1 MERKLIYILAITEE
15 MQDYNDY
22 IAFTDLDEA
31 QKTTKRLIKE
41 VKEEASIFEIY
52 TDEEYEFYYNT
63 SEGNQKIYLYETLTT
78 DYKTFY
84 NENN

>member
-1 MERKLIYILAITEE
+1 MKRKLIYILAITEE

-22 IAFTDLDEA
+22 IAFTDLEEA

-52 TDEEYEFYYNT
+52 HESEYEFYYNT

-84 NENN
+84 NEK

>member
-41 VKEEASIFEIY
+41 VKEEGKDFEIY
-52 TDEEYEFYYNT
+52 TDEEYELYYNT
-63 SEGNQKIYLYETLTT
+63 SEGNQKIFLYETLTT

-84 NENN
+84 NEK

>member
-22 IAFTDLDEA
+22 IAFIDLEEA

-52 TDEEYEFYYNT
+52 HESEYEFYYNT

-84 NENN
+84 NEK

>member
-22 IAFTDLDEA
+22 FAFTDLEEA

-52 TDEEYEFYYNT
+52 HESEYEFYYNT
-63 SEGNQKIYLYETLTT
+63 SEGNQKIFLFETLTT

>member
-22 IAFTDLDEA
+22 IAFTDLEEA
-31 QKTTKRLIKE
+31 QKATKRLIKE
-41 VKEEASIFEIY
+41 VKEGDNFEIY

>member
-1 MERKLIYILAITEE
+1 MFIILCVSCENFIAISIISRKGIKLLQKLFDKVERFCVSDDRSV
-15 MQDYNDY
+15 MWS
-22 IAFTDLDEA
+22 
-31 QKTTKRLIKE
+31 IK
-41 VKEEASIFEIY
+41 
-52 TDEEYEFYYNT
+52 YEFYYNT

>member
-22 IAFTDLDEA
+22 FAFTDLEEA
-31 QKTTKRLIKE
+31 QKSTKRLIKE

-52 TDEEYEFYYNT
+52 HESEYEFYYNT
-63 SEGNQKIYLYETLTT
+63 SEGNQKIFLFETLTT

>member
-22 IAFTDLDEA
+22 FAFTDLEEA

-52 TDEEYEFYYNT
+52 HESEYELYYNT
-63 SEGNQKIYLYETLTT
+63 SGGNQKIFLFETLT
-78 DYKTFY
+78 
-84 NENN
+84 NRS

>member
-1 MERKLIYILAITEE
+1 MERKIIYILAVTEE

-22 IAFTDLDEA
+22 FAFTDLEEA
-31 QKTTKRLIKE
+31 QKSTKRLIKE

-52 TDEEYEFYYNT
+52 HESEYEFYYNT

-78 DYKTFY
+78 DYKTFS
-84 NENN
+84 NEK

>member
-1 MERKLIYILAITEE
+1 MERKLIYILADTYD
-15 MQDYNDY
+15 MLDYNDY

-52 TDEEYEFYYNT
+52 TDEEYEFYFNT
-63 SEGNQKIYLYETLTT
+63 SEGNQRINL
-78 DYKTFY
+78 F
-84 NENN
+84 